1 MSCGHGCG
9 HGHHPSHD
17 RDWCFHE
24 DWQDDPRI
32 GRRERRWSRGDDA
45 PAVEALEIRLARLHG
60 AIQRLESELVE
71 LRRRSEPGPPAQ
83 AMTPAPSDR

>member
-9 HGHHPSHD
+9 YRHHPSYD
-17 RDWCFHE
+17 RDWFFRD

-45 PAVEALEIRLARLHG
+45 PAVEALETRLAGLHG
-60 AIQRLESELVE
+60 AIRRLEAELLE
-71 LRRRSEPGPPAQ
+71 LREHTESGRPAQ
-83 AMTPAPSDR
+83 AMTPEPSDR